1 MVFVTFAALQ
11 QRFCYAKPVTNSRI
25 RKLSLTRKSWEL
37 LSAIKEETF
46 MASIISRANG
56 TYLIR
61 ISCGVDSTG
70 KQISRSKTFKPS
82 KPNLPYARLNK
93 EIEDFTAAFEREIE
107 AEGPFRNVRPDKI
120 TFSDFCTR
128 YLEIKKNTLS
138 PQTYNFYSKV
148 IEEELMPMFS
158 RMKMKDLRTYHIQQ
172 FIQYLSTEK
181 KRLDGREGNIA
192 ASTVKRY
199 TTVLRSIV
207 TTAYKLEYIE
217 DDIGRSRRIEFPKE
231 DTKEVE
237 VFTLEEVGQIL
248 TALESEPLHI
258 RTVIEVAL
266 FTGCRR
272 GEIVGLKWSDI
283 DFENQRIS
291 VKRSIYKLRDGKARE
306 KEPKSKCSIRTI
318 SIPERLCKTLTEYR
332 VQQNRH
338 IAYLGD
344 SWKNLDYIF
353 TEEDGN
359 VMHPHTPTKQF
370 DHFLKRHGIRHL
382 KFHGL
387 RHTSATM
394 LLANGCDIKTV
405 SARLGHAD
413 IATTNIYVHALE
425 STDRLAAETFD
436 RLVREK

>member
-1 MVFVTFAALQ
+1 
-11 QRFCYAKPVTNSRI
+11 
-25 RKLSLTRKSWEL
+25 
-37 LSAIKEETF
+37 
-46 MASIISRANG
+46 MANIISRPNG

-61 ISCGVDSTG
+61 VSCGLDSNG

-82 KPNLPYARLNK
+82 KPNLPYTKLNR
-93 EIEDFTAAFEREIE
+93 ELEAFVAAFEQEVAE
-107 AEGPFRNVRPDKI
+107 EGPMRNVRPDKI
-120 TFSDFCTR
+120 TFGDFCTQ

-148 IEEELMPMFS
+148 IEEELMPMFA
-158 RMKMKDLRTYHIQQ
+158 RIKMKDLRTYHIQQ
-172 FIQYLSTEK
+172 FIQYLANDK
-181 KRLDGREGNIA
+181 KRLDGQDGKIA

-199 TTVLRSIV
+199 ATVLRSIV
-207 TTAYKLEYIE
+207 GTAYKLEYIE
-217 DDIGRSRRIEFPKE
+217 EDIGRSRRLEFPKE

-237 VFTLEEVGQIL
+237 VFTLEEVENIL
-248 TALESEPLHI
+248 NALECEPWHI
-258 RTVIEVAL
+258 RAVIEVAL

-272 GEIVGLKWSDI
+272 GEIVGLKWADI

-291 VKRSIYKLRDGKARE
+291 VKRSIYKLSDGKARE
-306 KEPKSKCSIRTI
+306 KEPKSKTSIRTI

-332 VQQNRH
+332 LQQNRH

-344 SWKNLDYIF
+344 SWKNLDYVF
-353 TEEDGN
+353 TEEDGY
-359 VMHPHTPTKQF
+359 VMNPQTPTKQF

-405 SARLGHAD
+405 STRLGHAD
-413 IATTNIYVHALE
+413 ITTTNIYVHALE
-425 STDRLAAETFD
+425 STDRMAAQTFD
-436 RLVREK
+436 NFLKAKKNK

>member
-1 MVFVTFAALQ
+1 
-11 QRFCYAKPVTNSRI
+11 
-25 RKLSLTRKSWEL
+25 
-37 LSAIKEETF
+37 
-46 MASIISRANG
+46 MASIVSRPNG
-56 TYLIR
+56 TYLVR
-61 ISCGVDSTG
+61 VSCGVDSNG
-70 KQISRSKTFKPS
+70 KQIARAKTFKPS
-82 KPNLPYARLNK
+82 KPNLPYSKLNR
-93 EIEDFTAAFEREIE
+93 ELEAFVSAFEQELE
-107 AEGPFRNVRPDKI
+107 NEGPMRNVRPDRI
-120 TFSDFCTR
+120 TFADFCVQ
-128 YLEIKKNTLS
+128 YLEIKKNSLS

-148 IEEELMPMFS
+148 IEEELMPMFA

-172 FIQYLSTEK
+172 FVQYLATEK
-181 KRLDGREGNIA
+181 KRLDGREGGIA

-231 DTKEVE
+231 ETKEVE
-237 VFTLEEVGQIL
+237 AFTLEEVTEIL
-248 TALESEPLHI
+248 RALETEPWHI
-258 RTVIEVAL
+258 RAVIEVAL

-291 VKRSIYKLRDGKARE
+291 VRRSIYKLSDGKARE

-332 VQQNRH
+332 LQQNRH

-344 SWKNLDYIF
+344 GWRNLDYVF
-353 TEEDGN
+353 TEEDGY
-359 VMHPHTPTKQF
+359 VMNPQTPTKQF

-413 IATTNIYVHALE
+413 ITTTNIYVHALE
-425 STDRLAAETFD
+425 STDRMAAQTFD
-436 RLVREK
+436 NFLRKKNI

>member
-1 MVFVTFAALQ
+1 
-11 QRFCYAKPVTNSRI
+11 
-25 RKLSLTRKSWEL
+25 
-37 LSAIKEETF
+37 
-46 MASIISRANG
+46 MANIISRSNG

-61 ISCGVDSTG
+61 VSCGLDSNG

-82 KPNLPYARLNK
+82 KPNLPYTKLNR
-93 EIEDFTAAFEREIE
+93 ELEAFVAAFEQEVAE
-107 AEGPFRNVRPDKI
+107 EGPMRNVRPDKI
-120 TFSDFCTR
+120 TFADFCTQ
-128 YLEIKKNTLS
+128 YLEIKKNSLS

-148 IEEELMPMFS
+148 IEEELMPMFA
-158 RMKMKDLRTYHIQQ
+158 RLKMKDLRTYHIQQ
-172 FIQYLSTEK
+172 FIQYLANDK
-181 KRLDGREGNIA
+181 KRLDGQDGKIA

-199 TTVLRSIV
+199 ATVLRSIV
-207 TTAYKLEYIE
+207 GMAYKLEYIE
-217 DDIGRSRRIEFPKE
+217 EDIGRSRRLEFPKE

-237 VFTLEEVGQIL
+237 VFTLEEVENIL
-248 TALESEPLHI
+248 NALECEPWHI
-258 RTVIEVAL
+258 RAVIEVAL

-272 GEIVGLKWSDI
+272 GEIVGLKWADI

-291 VKRSIYKLRDGKARE
+291 VKRSIYKLSDGKARE
-306 KEPKSKCSIRTI
+306 KEPKSKTSIRTI

-332 VQQNRH
+332 LQQNRH

-344 SWKNLDYIF
+344 GWKNLDYVF
-353 TEEDGN
+353 TEEDGY
-359 VMHPHTPTKQF
+359 VMNPQTPTKQF

-413 IATTNIYVHALE
+413 ITTTNIYVHALE
-425 STDRLAAETFD
+425 STDRMAAQTFD
-436 RLVREK
+436 NFLKKNNK